1 MLVYFLALIK
11 KKIDVLVTAELLPE
25 SKNNINRED
34 IANSNFALY
43 RGNMLKI
50 VKIVDKFSNDY
61 TCFQFP
67 YNNNQYNINDVI
79 NFTITFYL
87 TKERAIRA
95 NIPHSKFTG
104 KITKW
109 YENGTI
115 AKIINFKNGWR
126 NGHFLEN
133 WPNGKIK
140 IISEYVKGNIN
151 GELKKMDSEGNLCEL
166 ISYLNGKII
175 KSDFVEN

>member
-11 KKIDVLVTAELLPE
+11 KKIDVMVTAELLPE
-25 SKNNINRED
+25 SKNDIKREN
-34 IANSNFALY
+34 IANSNYALY

-50 VKIVDKFSNDY
+50 VKIVDKFSNNY

-67 YNNNQYNINDVI
+67 YNKNQYNLNDII
-79 NFTITFYL
+79 NFTISFYL
-87 TKERAIRA
+87 TKERAIGA
-95 NIPHSKFTG
+95 NIPYSKFTG

-109 YENGTI
+109 YDNGTI
-115 AKIINFKNGWR
+115 AKIINFKNGWKDG
-126 NGHFLEN
+126 NYLEN

-140 IISEYVKGNIN
+140 IISEYIKGNIN
-151 GELKKMDSEGNLCEL
+151 GEFREWDSEGNLSKS

-175 KSDFVEN
+175 KS